1 MEVAGRNVVVTG
13 AGSGIGRGI
22 ALVLARAGAHV
33 GIADIMLDNAKAV
46 AAEIEAEGGKAVA
59 LHCDVTDRAS
69 VAAMKAEAERLLGPV
84 SLLVANAGV
93 TMFELLEDMSD
104 EEVDWVMDVS
114 LYGVVHCI
122 QAFQQDMIRAGEG
135 HIVATASTAGLMAP
149 FHEKHAPYC
158 GAKAGIIGF
167 MLALRRDL
175 EKHGVGASV
184 LCPGYVASS
193 ITQSHSYRPAAYG
206 GPNDRQV
213 VLPLQG
219 GENHMEPRPAVEA
232 GEMVLNAIRRNRA
245 VIITDAN
252 HQQAFDL
259 GMVKLVHEAFED
271 AAEYDRLKGR

>member
-1 MEVAGRNVVVTG
+1 MEVAGKNAVVTG

-22 ALVLARAGAHV
+22 ALVLARAGARV
-33 GIADIMLDNAKAV
+33 GIADIMLDNAKTV
-46 AAEIEAEGGKAVA
+46 AAEIGAAGGKAVA
-59 LHCDVTDRAS
+59 LHCDVTDRVS

-104 EEVDWVMDVS
+104 AEVDWVIDVS

-122 QAFQQDMIRAGEG
+122 QAFQQDMIKAGEG

-149 FHEKHAPYC
+149 FHERHAPYC

-175 EKHGVGASV
+175 EKHGVGTSV

-193 ITQSHSYRPAAYG
+193 ITQSHSYRPEAYG
-206 GPNDRQV
+206 GPSDRQV
-213 VLPLQG
+213 ELPLQG
-219 GENHMEPRPAVEA
+219 DNHPEARPAVEA
-232 GEMVLNAIRRNRA
+232 GEMVLGAIRRNRA

-271 AAEYDRLKGR
+271 AAEYARLKGR

>member
-1 MEVAGRNVVVTG
+1 MEVVGRNAVVTG

-33 GIADIMLDNAKAV
+33 GIADIMLENAKAV

-69 VAAMKAEAERLLGPV
+69 VAAMKAEAERKLGPV

-114 LYGVVHCI
+114 LYGVVHCV
-122 QAFQQDMIRAGEG
+122 QAFQKDMIAAGEG

-149 FHEKHAPYC
+149 FHDRHAPYC

-167 MLALRRDL
+167 MLSLRRDL
-175 EKHGVGASV
+175 GKHGVGASV

-206 GPNDRQV
+206 GPSDRQV

-219 GENHMEPRPAVEA
+219 DNHPLPRPAEEA
-232 GEMVLNAIRRNRA
+232 GEMVLNGIRRNRA
-245 VIITDAN
+245 VIITDAG
-252 HQQAFDL
+252 QAQGFEM
-259 GMVKLVHEAFED
+259 GMVALVREGFED
-271 AAEYDRLKGR
+271 AAEFDKLKGR